1 MKVAVVFHA
10 ADSECGKSKA
20 ALLLPFPQAAP
31 EGFCC
36 LVKPRSLPKMGLS
49 LQVPSRE
56 RIEPEPLEILH
67 SDGFSTAQLP
77 LAQQPWHNGL
87 QQPQVINQSIN

>member
-31 EGFCC
+31 EGFCS
-36 LVKPRSLPKMGLS
+36 LVKPRSLPTMGLS